1 MPTRREFLAGALA
14 LVATACSGGASKQG
28 STSGPPRTIADLTK
42 GVPELSLL
50 GLGAGAIG
58 GDPSEPIQTGTS
70 VVSFDLGVGT
80 SGQLVEGGV
89 AALYA
94 APTDTARPSGPY
106 RGPWSPFTGYEKT
119 HDHSPKSPIPGVYF
133 ARIAFP
139 TAGLWTVA
147 AVGPGGPSKGVGVSH
162 VYVGEP
168 TVAKVGTKA
177 TSVKTPVATT
187 ERALEEICTRQPPDP
202 MHYVSLDTALKNGK
216 PTVVV
221 FSTPLLCQ
229 SMLCGPV
236 TDEVLLGY
244 EKYGKN
250 RANFIHVE
258 EFLPG
263 PDLKPDASKLSPGF
277 KAWGFTTE
285 PWVIVIDK
293 HGIIR
298 ARFQG
303 PTTLPMIELALKPLL

>member
-14 LVATACSGGASKQG
+14 LIAAACTGRKPKGVK
-28 STSGPPRTIADLTK
+28 TSGSPTSIQALTS
-42 GVPELSLL
+42 GVPQLSLL
-50 GLGAGAIG
+50 GLGPGAIG

-70 VVSFDLGVGT
+70 VVSYDLGVGT
-80 SGQLVEGGV
+80 SGQLLEGGA
-89 AALYA
+89 AALYV
-94 APTDTARPSGPY
+94 APGDTAPLSGPF

-119 HDHSPKSPIPGVYF
+119 RDHSPKSPIPGVYI
-133 ARIAFP
+133 ARVTFP
-139 TAGLWTVA
+139 KAGLWTVA
-147 AVGPGGPSKGVGVSH
+147 AVGPGGTSKGVGVSH
-162 VYVGEP
+162 VYVGDP

-177 TSVKTPVATT
+177 VSVKTPVATGGK
-187 ERALEEICTRQPPDP
+187 ALKEICTRQPPDP
-202 MHYVSLDTALKNGK
+202 MHYISLDAALKNGK
-216 PTVVV
+216 PTVAV

-236 TDEVLLGY
+236 TDEVLLAY
-244 EKYGKN
+244 EKYGKS

-263 PDLKPDASKLSPGF
+263 PDLKPDASQLSPGF
-277 KAWGFTTE
+277 KAWGFRTE

-293 HGIIR
+293 HGTIR

-303 PTTLPMIELALKPLL
+303 PTTLPMIQDALRPLL